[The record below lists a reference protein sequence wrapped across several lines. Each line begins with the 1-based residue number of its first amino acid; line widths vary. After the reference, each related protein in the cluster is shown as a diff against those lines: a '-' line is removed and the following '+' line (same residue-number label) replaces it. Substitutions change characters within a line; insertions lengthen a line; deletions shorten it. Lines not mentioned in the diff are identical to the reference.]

1 MKLGIMQRE
10 HTDHPLTQVMDVPS
24 REVDVMSHA
33 AQSGVNHRRRLSVKM
48 IYYDDAVI
56 EGVVYVLAHSD
67 VDPKSSR
74 DCDTFI
80 AQLLEATV
88 GYTTR
93 CVRGPTQMESHFAAP
108 LFVLHLRDFPNG
120 TYTDELKPHRAVPQ
134 RVRHNRF
141 PVGRR
146 EAIDRI
152 LAPTFRRQIIMSAE
166 VVRVDRRHLDT
177 IIELDLHAGDPF
189 GMSECA
195 ALRGDPDVG
204 RVVWNPS
211 GITSTLRLPVLPD
224 NVDVVGGDQYVLTV
238 GKRLVRKLS
247 GFTTITQELMEFHD
261 PDPKARLHCLYDR
274 RGTDH
279 G

>member
-1 MKLGIMQRE
+1 MQRE
-10 HTDHPLTQVMDVPS
+10 HADHPLTQVMDAPS

-33 AQSGVNHRRRLSVKM
+33 VRSGVNHGRTLSVKM
-48 IYYDDAVI
+48 IYYVDAVI
-56 EGVVYVLAHSD
+56 KGVAYVLAHSD

-93 CVRGPTQMESHFAAP
+93 CVRGPKQMESEFAAP
-108 LFVLHLRDFPNG
+108 LFVLHLRDLPNG
-120 TYTDELKPHRAVPQ
+120 TYADEHQPYRAVPQ
-134 RVRHNRF
+134 RVRHNHF

-152 LAPTFRRQIIMSAE
+152 LAPTFRRQITMSAE
-166 VVRVDRRHLDT
+166 VVRADRRHLDT

-195 ALRGDPDVG
+195 ALRGDPDIT
-204 RVVWNPS
+204 RVIWSPS

-224 NVDVVGGDQYVLTV
+224 NVDVVGGNQYVFTV
-238 GKRLVRKLS
+238 AKRLVRNLS

-274 RGTDH
+274 RDADRT
-279 G
+279 